1 MKTIFITVAA
11 SGIGKETTTYVSRQG
26 RPGMVTMRN
35 WKKEKKGTAFRL
47 IRHSTAPNHIRLR
60 AVFQS

>member
-1 MKTIFITVAA
+1 MKTIFITVSA

-35 WKKEKKGTAFRL
+35 WKKKRKEPSFRS
-47 IRHSTAPNHIRLR
+47 IRHNTAPNQLRLR